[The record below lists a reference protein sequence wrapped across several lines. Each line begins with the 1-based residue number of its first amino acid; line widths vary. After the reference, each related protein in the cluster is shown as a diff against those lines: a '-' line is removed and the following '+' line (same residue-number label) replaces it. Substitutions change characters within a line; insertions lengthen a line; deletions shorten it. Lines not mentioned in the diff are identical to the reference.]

1 MIVATA
7 GHVDHGKTSL
17 IKRLTGVDTDR
28 LAEEKRRGLT
38 IDLGF
43 AYRQINDEVTLGFI
57 DVPGHS
63 RFINTMIAG
72 VCGIDLGMLIVA
84 ADDGPMP
91 QTLEHLDVMRL
102 LGISEFV
109 LIVSKIDRVNSER
122 VEEVVRELQALL
134 PDTAPPVFRLS
145 NTSGQ
150 GISELQAWLNDR
162 ALAFKARST
171 HGNFRLAVDRAFQI
185 KGVGLVVTGTAM
197 SGIVAPGDELELL
210 PQGTKVRV
218 RSLRVQDCE
227 ASQGQV
233 GDRCA
238 LNIVGAQ
245 DIHRGDSLATID
257 SLHCGRHLDTR
268 VHLLQR
274 APYALKHLSWVKI
287 YIGTRR
293 LACRLYFINRIE
305 NKPLAPG
312 GDALAQLILSGP
324 VGSCAGDRFI
334 IRDDSESITLGGGIV
349 LDSSAPQSG
358 KSRQHR
364 LDYLAA
370 MELPSPDKRLM
381 GLLKP
386 GSPVLDVNHLTR
398 SWNIRADE
406 LERLFAA
413 SESVRFQAGGE
424 EFALAKEDWAAAQER
439 VVLLVN
445 DFHKKNPQKPGVGLL
460 ELQRSFPSPDDDS
473 GRKALFKAVVSALV
487 RFGSLCLEGGQIKS
501 AHYKPLLSVEEKA
514 GWIKIEEVLEQRGMV
529 IPLLTEVTL
538 SSGLSLEQ
546 ARAAVQAAARLN
558 LVHKLN
564 DNRYGLPKTLLKHMQ
579 LVAELGQGEE
589 GITVISYKNRIGT
602 GRKLAI
608 EILEYFDTTGF
619 TQRRGDRRIVI
630 SNVHLSVLS
639 D

>member
-1 MIVATA
+1 LIVATS

-17 IKRLTGVDTDR
+17 IKHLTGVDTDR

-43 AYRQINDEVTLGFI
+43 AYRRINDEVTLGFI

-72 VCGIDLGMLIVA
+72 VSGIDLGMLVVA

-122 VEEVVRELQALL
+122 VEEVVREVQALL
-134 PDTAPPVFRLS
+134 PDTDPPVFRLS

-150 GISELQAWLNDR
+150 GISELEVWLNDR
-162 ALAFKARST
+162 ALAFGARST
-171 HGNFRLAVDRAFQI
+171 HGNFCLAVDRAFQI
-185 KGVGLVVTGTAM
+185 KGVGLVVTGTAT
-197 SGIVAPGDELELL
+197 SGIVATGDELELL

-227 ASQGQV
+227 APQGQV

-274 APYALKHLSWVKI
+274 APYALKHLSRVKI

-312 GDALAQLILSGP
+312 GDVLAQLILSGP
-324 VGSCAGDRFI
+324 VASCAGDRFI
-334 IRDDSESITLGGGIV
+334 IRDDSESITLGGGVV
-349 LDSSAPQSG
+349 LDSSAPPKWQVT
-358 KSRQHR
+358 
-364 LDYLAA
+364 AA
-370 MELPSPDKRLM
+370 PI
-381 GLLKP
+381 GLSC
-386 GSPVLDVNHLTR
+386 GYG
-398 SWNIRADE
+398 A
-406 LERLFAA
+406 
-413 SESVRFQAGGE
+413 
-424 EFALAKEDWAAAQER
+424 ALA
-439 VVLLVN
+439 
-445 DFHKKNPQKPGVGLL
+445 
-460 ELQRSFPSPDDDS
+460 
-473 GRKALFKAVVSALV
+473 
-487 RFGSLCLEGGQIKS
+487 
-501 AHYKPLLSVEEKA
+501 
-514 GWIKIEEVLEQRGMV
+514 
-529 IPLLTEVTL
+529 
-538 SSGLSLEQ
+538 
-546 ARAAVQAAARLN
+546 
-558 LVHKLN
+558 
-564 DNRYGLPKTLLKHMQ
+564 
-579 LVAELGQGEE
+579 
-589 GITVISYKNRIGT
+589 
-602 GRKLAI
+602 
-608 EILEYFDTTGF
+608 
-619 TQRRGDRRIVI
+619 
-630 SNVHLSVLS
+630 
-639 D
+639 